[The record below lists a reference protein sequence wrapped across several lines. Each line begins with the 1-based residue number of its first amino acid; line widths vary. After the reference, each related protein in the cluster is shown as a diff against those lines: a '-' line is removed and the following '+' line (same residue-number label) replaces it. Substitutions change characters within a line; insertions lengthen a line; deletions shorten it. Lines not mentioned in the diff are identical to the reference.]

1 MSYFVE
7 LLVNF
12 REKGFPE
19 VIEEICDAMN
29 AKNVELEKEKNG
41 LNARIDAVEEEKA
54 EELSS
59 SLLEKIPECPVNNNL
74 FQCSNAGCYCR
85 VFLLFQH
92 FFSLRQFIGV
102 SD

>member
-1 MSYFVE
+1 M
-7 LLVNF
+7 LVDF

-29 AKNVELEKEKNG
+29 AKNVELEKEKTG

-54 EELSS
+54 EELSI

-74 FQCSNAGCYCR
+74 FQCSN
-85 VFLLFQH
+85 VLFVQLLGLF
-92 FFSLRQFIGV
+92 
-102 SD
+102 

>member
-29 AKNVELEKEKNG
+29 AKNVQL
-41 LNARIDAVEEEKA
+41 EEEKA

-59 SLLEKIPECPVNNNL
+59 SLLEKIPECPVTIKL
-74 FQCSNAGCYCR
+74 HLTKCPPMFY
-85 VFLLFQH
+85 LL
-92 FFSLRQFIGV
+92 LLGLL
-102 SD
+102 